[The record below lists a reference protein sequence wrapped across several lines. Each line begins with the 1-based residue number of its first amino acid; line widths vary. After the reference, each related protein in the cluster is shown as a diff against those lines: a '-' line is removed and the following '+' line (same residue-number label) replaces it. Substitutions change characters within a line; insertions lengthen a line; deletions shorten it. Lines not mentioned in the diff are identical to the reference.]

1 MAVLIVEMNKLVRK
15 GIEVIMKRLE
25 KIFITNILLAIL
37 ICTMP
42 INEAKA
48 DDVLYVSSYSEDDMQ
63 MMREYSAKSVMYLTL
78 TDIDTNEL
86 IADAIV
92 SILYDYADGYWV
104 EMNNVYLSIEC
115 YEGYLVFVDENQ
127 EIYQDYGVRYCTI
140 SNSDGLNI
148 KYKIKAYADC
158 YGETSVDYEIIDR
171 YYD

>member
-1 MAVLIVEMNKLVRK
+1 MNKLVRK

-86 IADAIV
+86 TSDVIV

>member
-1 MAVLIVEMNKLVRK
+1 
-15 GIEVIMKRLE
+15 MKRLE

-86 IADAIV
+86 TADVIV
-92 SILYDYADGYWV
+92 SILYGYADGYWV

-158 YGETSVDYEIIDR
+158 YGETSVDYEIIDI

>member
-1 MAVLIVEMNKLVRK
+1 MNKLVRK

-86 IADAIV
+86 TADVIV
-92 SILYDYADGYWV
+92 SILYDYADRYWV

>member
-1 MAVLIVEMNKLVRK
+1 
-15 GIEVIMKRLE
+15 MKRLE

-86 IADAIV
+86 IADVIV

>member
-1 MAVLIVEMNKLVRK
+1 MNKLVRK

-37 ICTMP
+37 ICIMP

>member
-1 MAVLIVEMNKLVRK
+1 
-15 GIEVIMKRLE
+15 MKRLE

-86 IADAIV
+86 TVDVIV

>member
-1 MAVLIVEMNKLVRK
+1 MNKLVRK

-86 IADAIV
+86 TADVIV
-92 SILYDYADGYWV
+92 SILYDYADGYWAV
-104 EMNNVYLSIEC
+104 SYTHLTLPTNS
-115 YEGYLVFVDENQ
+115 LV
-127 EIYQDYGVRYCTI
+127 
-140 SNSDGLNI
+140 
-148 KYKIKAYADC
+148 
-158 YGETSVDYEIIDR
+158 
-171 YYD
+171 

>member
-1 MAVLIVEMNKLVRK
+1 
-15 GIEVIMKRLE
+15 MKRLE

-86 IADAIV
+86 TADVIV
-92 SILYDYADGYWV
+92 SILYDYSDGYWV

>member
-1 MAVLIVEMNKLVRK
+1 
-15 GIEVIMKRLE
+15 MKRLE

-86 IADAIV
+86 TADVIV
-92 SILYDYADGYWV
+92 SILYDYADGDWV

>member
-25 KIFITNILLAIL
+25 KIFITNILLVIL

-86 IADAIV
+86 TADVIV

>member
-1 MAVLIVEMNKLVRK
+1 MNKLVRK

-37 ICTMP
+37 ICTMS

-86 IADAIV
+86 TADVIV

>member
-1 MAVLIVEMNKLVRK
+1 MNKLVRK

-86 IADAIV
+86 TADVIV
-92 SILYDYADGYWV
+92 SFLYDYADGYWV

>member
-1 MAVLIVEMNKLVRK
+1 
-15 GIEVIMKRLE
+15 MKRLE

-86 IADAIV
+86 TADVIV
-92 SILYDYADGYWV
+92 SILYDYA
-104 EMNNVYLSIEC
+104 
-115 YEGYLVFVDENQ
+115 EGYLVFVDENQ

>member
-1 MAVLIVEMNKLVRK
+1 MNKLVRK

-86 IADAIV
+86 TADEIV

>member
-1 MAVLIVEMNKLVRK
+1 MNKLVRK

-86 IADAIV
+86 TADVIV
-92 SILYDYADGYWV
+92 SILYDYADGSWV

>member
-1 MAVLIVEMNKLVRK
+1 
-15 GIEVIMKRLE
+15 MKRLE

-86 IADAIV
+86 TADVIV
-92 SILYDYADGYWV
+92 SILYDYADWYWV

-140 SNSDGLNI
+140 SNSAGLNI
-148 KYKIKAYADC
+148 KFKINAYADC

>member
-1 MAVLIVEMNKLVRK
+1 M
-15 GIEVIMKRLE
+15 
-25 KIFITNILLAIL
+25 
-37 ICTMP
+37 
-42 INEAKA
+42 
-48 DDVLYVSSYSEDDMQ
+48 
-63 MMREYSAKSVMYLTL
+63 EYSAKSVMYLTL

-86 IADAIV
+86 TADVIV

>member
-1 MAVLIVEMNKLVRK
+1 MNKLVRK

-86 IADAIV
+86 IADVIV

>member
-1 MAVLIVEMNKLVRK
+1 
-15 GIEVIMKRLE
+15 
-25 KIFITNILLAIL
+25 
-37 ICTMP
+37 
-42 INEAKA
+42 
-48 DDVLYVSSYSEDDMQ
+48 

-86 IADAIV
+86 TADVIV

-148 KYKIKAYADC
+148 NI
-158 YGETSVDYEIIDR
+158 R
-171 YYD
+171 

>member
-1 MAVLIVEMNKLVRK
+1 MAVLIVEMNKLVKK

-86 IADAIV
+86 TADVIV
-92 SILYDYADGYWV
+92 SILYDYAYGYCV

>member
-1 MAVLIVEMNKLVRK
+1 
-15 GIEVIMKRLE
+15 MKRLE

-86 IADAIV
+86 TADVIV

-148 KYKIKAYADC
+148 KYNATADPQAKKEHIHC
-158 YGETSVDYEIIDR
+158 LNDKPKNMLSVYCLISLFIFTSI
-171 YYD
+171 

>member
-1 MAVLIVEMNKLVRK
+1 MNKLVRK

-86 IADAIV
+86 TADVIV
-92 SILYDYADGYWV
+92 SILYDYADGHWV

>member
-1 MAVLIVEMNKLVRK
+1 MNKLVRK

-86 IADAIV
+86 TADVIV

-104 EMNNVYLSIEC
+104 
-115 YEGYLVFVDENQ
+115 
-127 EIYQDYGVRYCTI
+127 
-140 SNSDGLNI
+140 
-148 KYKIKAYADC
+148 
-158 YGETSVDYEIIDR
+158 
-171 YYD
+171 

>member
-1 MAVLIVEMNKLVRK
+1 MNKLVRK

-48 DDVLYVSSYSEDDMQ
+48 DDVF
-63 MMREYSAKSVMYLTL
+63 SAKSVMYLTL

-86 IADAIV
+86 TADVIV

>member
-1 MAVLIVEMNKLVRK
+1 MNKLVRK

-86 IADAIV
+86 TADVI
-92 SILYDYADGYWV
+92 YDYADGYWV

>member
-1 MAVLIVEMNKLVRK
+1 MNKLVRK

>member
-1 MAVLIVEMNKLVRK
+1 
-15 GIEVIMKRLE
+15 MKRLE

>member
-1 MAVLIVEMNKLVRK
+1 
-15 GIEVIMKRLE
+15 MKRLE

-171 YYD
+171 YYN

>member
-1 MAVLIVEMNKLVRK
+1 
-15 GIEVIMKRLE
+15 MKRLE

-86 IADAIV
+86 TADVIV
-92 SILYDYADGYWV
+92 SILYDYADWYWV